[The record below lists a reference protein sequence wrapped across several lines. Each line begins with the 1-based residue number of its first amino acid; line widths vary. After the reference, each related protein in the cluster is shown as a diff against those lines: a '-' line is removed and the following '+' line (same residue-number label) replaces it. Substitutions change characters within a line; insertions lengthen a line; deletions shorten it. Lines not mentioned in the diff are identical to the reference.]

1 MVRFGSG
8 DSGAPPLMQSCFFFV
23 SFFVVV
29 VVVFSFNEHGIQSLV
44 HCWQKHIANGGDC
57 VEKEFCS

>member
-8 DSGAPPLMQSCFFFV
+8 DSGAPPLMQSCFFLFV
-23 SFFVVV
+23 CF
-29 VVVFSFNEHGIQSLV
+29 VFSFNEHGIQSLV